1 MSVVLASAAASVY
14 AAAMIGFHRWNVRR
28 LRRVADLRCL
38 QQLDWSALYDGL
50 WPQGDAPGPSEARR
64 ALLLSLQT
72 VVSPSPADVDAQAA
86 ALGFTGGE
94 RRWLALLA
102 LAKTR
107 PMEALAALEAARAA
121 TAGEAYLREFLRLTA
136 GTHRVNLELNSFFA
150 RRRLVSAID
159 RFGDVPAL
167 YFVRA
172 LASANVGMNRAALD
186 DLGRAVYYSRQAPF
200 YVQAVLQTPWIAEA
214 RPALV
219 YQCRQSRPG

>member
-1 MSVVLASAAASVY
+1 MSVVWASAAAGVY

-28 LRRVADLRCL
+28 KRRVADLRCL
-38 QQLDWSALYDGL
+38 QLLDWGALLEGL
-50 WPQGDAPGPSEARR
+50 WPSGDGPGDEARR
-64 ALLLSLQT
+64 ALLLSMQT
-72 VVSPSPADVDAQAA
+72 QESMSDLDARAL

-94 RRWLALLA
+94 RRWLALVR

-107 PMEALAALEAARAA
+107 PDEAFRQLEASRPA
-121 TAGEAYLREFLRLTA
+121 TAAEAYLREYLRLTSA
-136 GTHRVNLELNSFFA
+136 TGRVNLEVNAFVA
-150 RRRLVSAID
+150 KRRLLAAME

-167 YFVRA
+167 YFARA
-172 LASANVGMNRAALD
+172 LASANVGMNKAALD

-219 YQCRQSRPG
+219 YQCRQPRAG